1 MMLGR
6 ACFWLMRLL
15 QLANELWYNLF
26 RQLGGPEGNKE
37 KRKMVKLFTEEEKD
51 KIDCLYRKDGWAIKK
66 IARHLKVS
74 DKRVSAYIKGMM
86 EDKPI
91 DSCGN
96 DECKKKIDAGKDE
109 FLSYVKESIKIHA
122 ESCYKFVEA
131 VNSFILGEVIE
142 VLTEDKL
149 QKKEIKKRCYERL
162 DKLFK
167 ETMDMTHAAGIASV
181 LTMPPC
187 YKKAFLSNLHID
199 ALGCINKSRSKNSN
213 KCKK

>member
-1 MMLGR
+1 MNYGIIFQSPGKAR
-6 ACFWLMRLL
+6 V
-15 QLANELWYNLF
+15 QQGE
-26 RQLGGPEGNKE
+26 E
-37 KRKMVKLFTEEEKD
+37 KMVKSFTKEEKD
-51 KIDCLYRKDGWAIKK
+51 KIDRLYRKDGWAIKK

-91 DSCGN
+91 DSCGK
-96 DECKKKIDAGKDE
+96 DECKKKIEEGKDE

-122 ESCYKFVEA
+122 ESCYKFVETLH
-131 VNSFILGEVIE
+131 SFILDDVCE

-149 QKKEIKKRCYERL
+149 PKKEIKKRCYERL
-162 DKLFK
+162 NKLFK
-167 ETMDMTHAAGIASV
+167 ATMDVTHAAGIAAA

-187 YKKAFLSNLHID
+187 YKKACLSNLHID